1 MKSGGVDNPVTAS
14 HWSEPFAAWFRFMQ
28 FGWRDERDGFWS
40 TIDRGEGCVAFQPTG
55 TYWRGRVVGVAFA
68 VGIAWIF
75 VGPLLKTG
83 RLFDFCVSRA
93 PSPLVVFDC
102 EVPQESPT
110 AAPARR
116 ISANTISKIVVR
128 ENTGRQ
134 SDDMRM
140 AQMYFVLK
148 NSNLAVL
155 AYQQGFDQREQV
167 RLVSRDLAERWGVRL
182 QDRLSHWWKEIGEPR
197 DAAASR

>member
-1 MKSGGVDNPVTAS
+1 
-14 HWSEPFAAWFRFMQ
+14 
-28 FGWRDERDGFWS
+28 
-40 TIDRGEGCVAFQPTG
+40 
-55 TYWRGRVVGVAFA
+55 
-68 VGIAWIF
+68 
-75 VGPLLKTG
+75 
-83 RLFDFCVSRA
+83 
-93 PSPLVVFDC
+93 VFDC
-102 EVPQESPT
+102 EVPQEAPT

-148 NSNLAVL
+148 NSDLAVL

-182 QDRLSHWWKEIGEPR
+182 QDRLSR
-197 DAAASR
+197 

>member
-1 MKSGGVDNPVTAS
+1 M
-14 HWSEPFAAWFRFMQ
+14 FAAWFRVMQ

-40 TIDRGEGCVAFQPTG
+40 TIDRGEDCVAFQPTG

-83 RLFDFCVSRA
+83 KLFDFCVFAVVAIFAARVVLQGSRS

-148 NSNLAVL
+148 NSDLAVL

-182 QDRLSHWWKEIGEPR
+182 QDRLSR
-197 DAAASR
+197 